1 MIMVVFMSIVSF
13 ITGAIVGYNLKAI
26 FNQNVEAYVKK
37 ELNNK
42 KKTTNN

>member
-1 MIMVVFMSIVSF
+1 MIIVVFVSTMSF
-13 ITGAIVGYNLKAI
+13 IVGAIFGYNLKAI

-42 KKTTNN
+42 KKTT